1 MHQRSFKNIRGRIS
15 KKHSSCPDELHH
27 RKTLRQNIPFYGHL
41 SDTFVQLT
49 IIFERIC
56 QKRNLKVE
64 KNIFKQKLK
73 KNIYSWKMSSSSFS
87 ETERNFFGISTET
100 FSGVIKTAFY
110 VSSKNSWYFPLNKF
124 YFFYHFQTLS
134 KNILDFDKI
143 LSACSWNLHSTC
155 PEEAFAENKTNVF
168 FRNKKFVIFLG

>member
-73 KNIYSWKMSSSSFS
+73 KKYLFLKNEFIIFFGNWAKFFRHFDRNLQRGYQNCILRVQRKLLRKTRRMFFFEIKSLSSFS
-87 ETERNFFGISTET
+87 DNEIKFFGFLT
-100 FSGVIKTAFY
+100 K
-110 VSSKNSWYFPLNKF
+110 
-124 YFFYHFQTLS
+124 
-134 KNILDFDKI
+134 DFRQD
-143 LSACSWNLHSTC
+143 
-155 PEEAFAENKTNVF
+155 
-168 FRNKKFVIFLG
+168 